1 MEGLLGLL
9 VLVVLAVPVL
19 LVIALVSIGKLKQRV
34 GELEAGLGRLQS
46 DGAGWTPQAAGGA
59 EVPSDTAAPAP
70 RAPAPEAPGE
80 HEPTLSELLAAR
92 ATQVPAAPAAPTPGD
107 EAPPPLPL
115 PPQPSIAARE
125 TAAADGVEAATAAA
139 AAAPPRPARV
149 QSATAS
155 TPSSIDAATRV
166 VRRWFTTG
174 NVPVKVGMLVLLAGV
189 AALLKYANE
198 QGWLQLPIELRLAG
212 VAAAAV
218 AGLVFGWRQRTAKPA
233 FALALQ
239 AGAALGLSVVLV
251 AGLGVLAVLQD
262 SRTLAVLGILAGFLA
277 PIWLSTGGGSHV
289 ALFSYYAVLNAAI
302 LAIAWAK
309 SWRVLNLLGFVF
321 T

>member
-34 GELEAGLGRLQS
+34 GELEASLGRLQS
-46 DGAGWTPQAAGGA
+46 AGAGWTPQAARAA
-59 EVPSDTAAPAP
+59 EAPSDTDAPSP
-70 RAPAPEAPGE
+70 RAPAPEPPGE
-80 HEPTLSELLAAR
+80 RDPTPSALLAPR
-92 ATQVPAAPAAPTPGD
+92 ATQAPDPPVAPPPGA

-115 PPQPSIAARE
+115 PPQPSVAARE
-125 TAAADGVEAATAAA
+125 TAAAGRVEAATAAA
-139 AAAPPRPARV
+139 APAPPRPARV

-155 TPSSIDAATRV
+155 TPSTIDAATRV

-239 AGAALGLSVVLV
+239 GGAIGVLLLVVFAASKLYGLIPAGAALGLSVVLV

-277 PIWLSTGGGSHV
+277 PIWLST
-289 ALFSYYAVLNAAI
+289 
-302 LAIAWAK
+302 
-309 SWRVLNLLGFVF
+309 
-321 T
+321 